1 MYLKIRYIT
10 NMYLKYLKLGTIKV
24 QKVAP
29 LLLILFYPSKAWIMQ
44 KKIFFCFYFV
54 YFYKVTSFSKRI
66 AILVTRTENIFVFKF
81 WT

>member
-29 LLLILFYPSKAWIMQ
+29 LLLILFELGFLGDPSKA
-44 KKIFFCFYFV
+44 
-54 YFYKVTSFSKRI
+54 RI
-66 AILVTRTENIFVFKF
+66 
-81 WT
+81 W